1 MQQIINYSEIN
12 NAVMTD
18 TMEMCRL
25 VESLKKSI
33 DNSIKNELLKRPR
46 PIKAKRFAALILRI
60 TTAWEV
66 PHGVLERRKSQC
78 AAFQLCIP
86 VCRCRNKLSIKNIL

>member
-1 MQQIINYSEIN
+1 MQRTINYREIN

-33 DNSIKNELLKRPR
+33 DNSIKNEYVVYQSEPVNAGGIQKNLEMKVHVSKKRT
-46 PIKAKRFAALILRI
+46 FEAA
-60 TTAWEV
+60 
-66 PHGVLERRKSQC
+66 
-78 AAFQLCIP
+78 
-86 VCRCRNKLSIKNIL
+86 